1 MLVSSLPDV
10 PGHTFEIRGLVFADC
25 FPGSIGGGS
34 LSKMIQT
41 IIEQANGFRANAI
54 IDVKLV
60 TSEKILCVTGTA
72 VVVHRVEG

>member
-25 FPGSIGGGS
+25 FPGSIGGGN
-34 LSKMIQT
+34 LPTMIQT

-54 IDVKLV
+54 IDVKLT
-60 TSEKILCVTGTA
+60 TSERILCVMGTA
-72 VVVHRVEG
+72 VVVTRIQG